1 MMETND
7 IISYIRKFHD
17 AGWMPG
23 SVGAVAQLIVH
34 NESSKK
40 ILVTPDNLDINV
52 FSSGDLFVLRDL
64 YGTQEIQAP
73 LKGNFS
79 ISKWATTFFAL
90 LAKTD
95 AKCVAFVSTQNS
107 CLIGRKAIQLWN
119 EKGESHPNLLRLS
132 HWGLIR
138 DLGNSQPEISIP
150 IIDCNASEAPT
161 QITAAFDLYVNSF
174 PAILVRNY
182 GLLVWEDSLSLLR
195 NKIEILERLF
205 ALQLNSDF

>member
-1 MMETND
+1 METND
-7 IISYIRKFHD
+7 IVSYLRKFHD

-23 SVGAVAQLIVH
+23 SVGAGAQLIVH

-40 ILVTPDNLDINV
+40 ILVTPDNLDINT
-52 FSSGDLFVLRDL
+52 FTSSDLFVLRDL

-73 LKGNFS
+73 LKGKFS
-79 ISKWATTFFAL
+79 ISKWATVFFTL

-95 AKCVAFVSTQNS
+95 AKCAAFVSTQNS

-119 EKGESHPNLLRLS
+119 EKSESHPNLLRLS
-132 HWGLIR
+132 HWGLIK
-138 DLGNSQPEISIP
+138 DLGIPHPEVNVP
-150 IIDCNASEAPT
+150 IIDCFANEALP
-161 QITAAFDLYVNSF
+161 QVNSVFDLYVNPF

-182 GLLVWEDSLSLLR
+182 GLLVWENSLSLLR